1 MKKFQIVKESLLAA
15 LLTLIIT
22 YGVSFIP
29 LKYEFSKAIRQEF
42 LGFDIYDLYYTGKHL
57 KNTKRDDSIILVEI
71 GDSRAAIADQINLI
85 EKYGPSVIGID
96 AVFDKDGNAL
106 ENAGFVSAI
115 NQYKNIIF
123 GKRYSIDSLTRLPVF
138 IGNFFEK
145 DSRLYSSGYINFL
158 GNQFSVI
165 RNYPPFLRT
174 ADSLYPSFTSAII
187 DKFSPGKLE
196 KLKER
201 KRDAE
206 IINYQGNIENYNSL
220 TAAQLLYFDST
231 GQLTNLLYGKIVLM
245 GYFVTNPPFVLE
257 DLHFSPLN
265 EQMAGKS
272 FPDMYGVVIHANI
285 LSMIISGCY
294 AKETSVVISYL
305 LAGLIITFFLYYII
319 SKHKRG
325 RHPSHG
331 KFLLV
336 QFLLI
341 VVILYV
347 FLMVFNW
354 FLIKIPLLPIMIALV
369 LCLELFGLY
378 KIIASWLHKKFNY
391 TTVFS
396 HKHAV

>member
-1 MKKFQIVKESLLAA
+1 MKKLHILKESLLAA
-15 LLTLIIT
+15 ILTLIIT

-29 LKYEFSKAIRQEF
+29 LKFEFSKAIRQEF
-42 LGFDIYDLYYTGKHL
+42 LGFDIYDLYYTDKHL
-57 KNTKRDDSIILVEI
+57 KNNKRDDSITLVEI
-71 GDSRAAIADQINLI
+71 GESRAAIADQVRLI
-85 EKYGPSVIGID
+85 EKYSPAVIGID
-96 AVFDKDGNAL
+96 AIFNKEGNAL
-106 ENAGFVSAI
+106 ENAGFVSTI
-115 NQYKNIIF
+115 NQYKNIVF
-123 GKRYSIDSLTRLPVF
+123 GKKYSIDSLTRQPVLL
-138 IGNFFEK
+138 GNFFEQ
-145 DSRLYSSGYINFL
+145 DPRLYSTGYINFL

-174 ADSLYPSFTSAII
+174 GDSLYASFTSAII
-187 DKFSPGKLE
+187 AKFSPAKLE

-201 KRDAE
+201 KRETE

-220 TAAQLLYFDST
+220 TAAQLIYYDST
-231 GQLTNLLYGKIVLM
+231 GQLSSLLSDKIVLI
-245 GYFVTNPPFVLE
+245 GYFVKNPPLVLE

-294 AKETSVVISYL
+294 AKEASVFISYL

-319 SKHKRG
+319 SKHKQG

-341 VVILYV
+341 VIILYV

-378 KIIASWLHKKFNY
+378 KIIALWLHKKFNY
-391 TTVFS
+391 ITVFS

>member
-1 MKKFQIVKESLLAA
+1 MKKFHIVKESLLAA

-42 LGFDIYDLYYTGKHL
+42 LGFDIYDLYYTGKHI
-57 KNTKRDDSIILVEI
+57 KNTKRDDSVILVEI
-71 GDSRAAIADQINLI
+71 GESRAAIADQINLI
-85 EKYGPSVIGID
+85 EKYDPSVIGID
-96 AVFDKDGNAL
+96 AVFDREGNAL
-106 ENAGFVSAI
+106 ENAGFVSTI
-115 NQYKNIIF
+115 NQYKNIVF
-123 GKRYSIDSLTRLPVF
+123 GKKYSIDSLTKQPVL

-145 DSRLYSSGYINFL
+145 GSRLYSSGYINFL

-165 RNYPPFLRT
+165 RNYKPFLRT
-174 ADSLYPSFTSAII
+174 VDSLYPSFTSAII
-187 DKFSPGKLE
+187 AKFSSGKFE

-201 KRDAE
+201 KRQVE
-206 IINYQGNIENYNSL
+206 IINYQGNIENYSSL
-220 TAAQLLYFDST
+220 TALQLNYFDST
-231 GQLTNLLYGKIVLM
+231 GQLSSLLTDKIVLM
-245 GYFVTNPPFVLE
+245 GYFVKNPPFVLE

-285 LSMIISGCY
+285 LSMIISSCY
-294 AKETSVVISYL
+294 AKEASIAVSYL

-319 SKHKRG
+319 SKHKQG

-347 FLMVFNW
+347 FLMIFNW

-378 KIIASWLHKKFNY
+378 KIIALWLHKKFNY

>member
-1 MKKFQIVKESLLAA
+1 MKKFHIVKESLLAA

-22 YGVSFIP
+22 YVVSFIP

-42 LGFDIYDLYYTGKHL
+42 LGFDIYDLYYTGNHL

-71 GDSRAAIADQINLI
+71 GVSRSAITDQVNLI

-96 AVFDKDGNAL
+96 AVFDKEGNLL
-106 ENAGFVSAI
+106 ENAEFVRTI
-115 NQYKNIIF
+115 DQYKNIVF
-123 GKRYSIDSLTRLPVF
+123 GKRYSIDSLTQQPVF

-145 DSRLYSSGYINFL
+145 GSRVYPFGYINFL

-187 DKFSPGKLE
+187 AKFSPGKFE

-201 KRDAE
+201 KRQAE

-220 TAAQLLYFDST
+220 TAAQLNYFDST
-231 GQLTNLLYGKIVLM
+231 GQLTSLLSGKIVLM
-245 GYFVTNPPFVLE
+245 GYFVKNPPLVLE

-294 AKETSVVISYL
+294 AKEASVFISYL

-319 SKHKRG
+319 SKHKQG

-378 KIIASWLHKKFNY
+378 KIIALWLHKKFNY